1 MADEDNEEEIQE
13 REDLDDSPEKQV
25 NTNVD
30 SLDDYSKQGES
41 WSKRD
46 ADQTNSSAHSDKG
59 LWSQTLKFGRIDFD
73 IPEGEEPDYS
83 DNKYLELNREQKIIE
98 IEKPEETALDQNFV
112 ENSYWAPPKDSSINV
127 DDLLK
132 EFESF

>member
-1 MADEDNEEEIQE
+1 M
-13 REDLDDSPEKQV
+13 
-25 NTNVD
+25 
-30 SLDDYSKQGES
+30 
-41 WSKRD
+41 
-46 ADQTNSSAHSDKG
+46 
-59 LWSQTLKFGRIDFD
+59 KFGRIDFD